1 MLLAA
6 ATLGCKKEQALQQ
19 EPTASQKM
27 QSHTQQ
33 GNEEVQTVLGSKIAN
48 PYTLAI
54 MTQAKQNLAN
64 RGIHPINSFTVRA
77 THRYVKFSPA
87 NEQQLNII
95 ERDTTIYLRDCPID
109 YAKVVKG
116 GWYRQPG
123 LPDSVPTPQYTA
135 VRANYQFAAQVPYLI
150 IENLYLPEEDTQLM
164 GTNLRGDYTY
174 LFHLL
179 NEAYTIASG
188 SNTNTIGNTTTE
200 YFLPATPY
208 TFDEYGGSG
217 GSGPNGRIR
226 VFDTRLNT
234 LVPLEGAEVTA
245 NRWFTTHNGYTDANG
260 DYYLSGSFDRVADF
274 TLRFKRNGFKIKK
287 NRLISS
293 TVSSSNVAGN
303 SWSHDL
309 TDGMPQM
316 WGHMFRAAYR
326 YYYGD
331 AAGLQ
336 RPYRAVADQILT
348 AENSTATWGAGIN
361 YTLFPILRVARYQK
375 DGNAF
380 DSDEIYGITIHEL
393 AHTAHIITMNAG
405 VIQYFQVSSQIRESW
420 CTAVQWHLTNLEYRS
435 RGLDDYGNETYT
447 APDLRRPHDR
457 AYQWWT
463 LAYDQEYTSLFINL
477 VDAFNE
483 STTGVPGR
491 PNDAVSGYT
500 LSSIQSTFL
509 KNVYGLSSLAS
520 ELKAH
525 KPAGVTNAQIDQLI
539 SSY

>member
-1 MLLAA
+1 
-6 ATLGCKKEQALQQ
+6 
-19 EPTASQKM
+19 
-27 QSHTQQ
+27 
-33 GNEEVQTVLGSKIAN
+33 
-48 PYTLAI
+48 

-95 ERDTTIYLRDCPID
+95 ERDTTIHLRDCPID
-109 YAKVVKG
+109 YAKVVDG

-188 SNTNTIGNTTTE
+188 NNTNTIGNTTTE

-245 NRWFTTHNGYTDANG
+245 NRWFTTYNGYTDANG
-260 DYYLSGSFDRVADF
+260 DYYLDGSFDRVADF
-274 TLRFKRNGFKIKK
+274 TLRFKKNGFKIKR
-287 NRLISS
+287 NRF
-293 TVSSSNVAGN
+293 SNVNVTRRNISGN

-309 TDGMPQM
+309 TDNMPQM

-336 RPYRAVADQILT
+336 RPYRAIADQILT
-348 AENSTATWGAGIN
+348 AENSNETWAGIN
-361 YTLFPILRVARYQK
+361 YIVFPILRIARYQTP
-375 DGNAF
+375 GVPF
-380 DSDEIYGITIHEL
+380 DSDEIYATTIHEL
-393 AHTAHIITMNAG
+393 AHTAHVITMNAG
-405 VIQYFQVSSQIRESW
+405 AIQYVQVSNQIQESW
-420 CTAVQWHLTNLEYRS
+420 CTAVEWHLTCLEYRS
-435 RGLDDYGNETYT
+435 RGLATYGNESYT
-447 APDLRRPHDR
+447 ADGLVAPLNR

-463 LAYDQEYTSLFINL
+463 LATHDKYTSLFINL
-477 VDAFNE
+477 VDNFNE
-483 STTGVPGR
+483 LGADLDPSPFNTVLGQI
-491 PNDAVSGYT
+491 NDPVSGYN
-500 LSSIQSTFL
+500 LASIQSVFL
-509 KNVYGLSSLAS
+509 KNIYNKSSMS
-520 ELKAH
+520 TKLKAN
-525 KPAGVTNAQIDQLI
+525 KPTGVTDAQIDILLNQ
-539 SSY
+539 Y